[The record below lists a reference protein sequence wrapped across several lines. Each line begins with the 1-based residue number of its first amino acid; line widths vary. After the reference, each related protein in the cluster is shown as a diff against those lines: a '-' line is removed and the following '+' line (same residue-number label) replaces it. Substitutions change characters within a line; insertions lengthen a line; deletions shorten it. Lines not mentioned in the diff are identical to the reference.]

1 MGNQNR
7 TKGIDSDAIAADY
20 AQTGNVAETARN
32 FGLSR
37 STVHYHLDKQP
48 PKTDP
53 KEVAP
58 IPELL
63 TESEEP
69 ITKTIER
76 LTTQS
81 ERRHQLKKARKWLKV
96 PVRKEGPV
104 ALFFV
109 GDPHLDADGCDWVQL
124 RQDIAE
130 MKRCK
135 NGLAVNLGDQLDNWV
150 GRLMEKYA
158 GSDMSMSTGRKLVKW
173 LFRESGVPWWLI
185 LRGNHDEWHFSGEL
199 FTEYARPIAQTAKWE
214 AQLTLVFPNKREV
227 RLWCAHDFPGNS
239 IWHGLHGPLRASK
252 MRDMAHI
259 YACGDK
265 HNWATYHYENADR
278 DFTPLVVR
286 ARGYKS
292 LEDDFAEH
300 KLGKTLQKEGGTI
313 MVVIDPHSKTEGGLC
328 TPFTDLRKGNLFL
341 NALIKE
347 HKRCAS

>member
-1 MGNQNR
+1 MGNQRCSN
-7 TKGIDSDAIAADY
+7 KGIDSAAVAADFLK
-20 AQTGNVAETARN
+20 TGSVVETAEN
-32 FGLSR
+32 IGISR
-37 STVHYHLDKQP
+37 STVQYHLRKMETS
-48 PKTDP
+48 TDP
-53 KEVAP
+53 KKLAP

-69 ITKTIER
+69 ITDVIAT
-76 LTTQS
+76 LTKKA
-81 ERRHQLKKARKWLKV
+81 ERRHQLKKGRKWLTV
-96 PVRKEGPV
+96 PVNIQGPV

-109 GDPHLDADGCDWVQL
+109 GDPHLDSDGCDWVQL
-124 RQDIAE
+124 QQDIAH
-130 MKRCK
+130 MKACK
-135 NGLAVNLGDQLDNWV
+135 AGLAVNLGDQLDNWV

-158 GSDMSMSTGRKLVKW
+158 GSDMSMSTGRRLVKW

-214 AQLTLVFPNKREV
+214 AQLTLRFPNKREV

-286 ARGYKS
+286 ARGYKCI
-292 LEDDFAEH
+292 EDEFAEH

-313 MVVIDPHSKTEGGLC
+313 MVVVDPASTTEGGLC
-328 TPFTDLRKGNLFL
+328 TAFTDLRKGNLFL
-341 NALIKE
+341 NALIKDQ
-347 HKRCAS
+347 KK